1 MIKLY
6 NIHTEDHTS
15 DKNNFYIGRGS
26 ILGNPFTYDGKRSSL
41 AKLSFSTEKEAID
54 AYRMYFKEMYYCD
67 VDFKKEFDK
76 IYNLYKKGEDI
87 YLQCFCHPKPCHG
100 EVIIEE
106 LQKKLIKE
114 SLSEIKKRAIS

>member
-6 NIHTEDHTS
+6 NIHEEDHTS

-41 AKLSFSTEKEAID
+41 AKLSFKTVEEAIA
-54 AYRMYFKEMYYCD
+54 AYEIYFDEMYSFD
-67 VDFKKEFDK
+67 ADFKKEFDK
-76 IYNLYKKGEDI
+76 IYNLYKRGEDV
-87 YLQCFCHPKPCHG
+87 YLQCFCYPKPCHG
-100 EVIIEE
+100 QVIIDR

-114 SLSEIKKRAIS
+114 SLSKIKRAVN